1 MRIRPARL
9 DDALSVSELEQRN
22 LGAEAWPFGFVA
34 QGVGGEVPT
43 AHWFVA
49 EEGGWGGLGG
59 WGGPGNE
66 RGQSVLVGHAVVSV
80 AAEIAELQRIS
91 VDAEHR
97 RRGLATRLLATI
109 EDLAVELGADRV
121 LLEVREDN
129 DDARAFYA
137 AAGYAVLDRRP
148 RYYADGTAAEV
159 MIKHLSEADRSSAAA
174 PA

>member
-9 DDALSVSELEQRN
+9 DDALSVSELEHRN
-22 LGAEAWPFGFVA
+22 LGGEAWPFGFVA

-49 EEGGWGGLGG
+49 DAD
-59 WGGPGNE
+59 GP
-66 RGQSVLVGHAVVSV
+66 LVGHAVVSV

-97 RRGLATRLLATI
+97 RTGLATRLLATI

-129 DDARAFYA
+129 DGARAFYA

-159 MIKHLSEADRSSAAA
+159 MIKHLSEADRTSTAA

>member
-1 MRIRPARL
+1 M
-9 DDALSVSELEQRN
+9 SELEHRN
-22 LGAEAWPFGFVA
+22 LGGEAWPFGFVA

-49 EEGGWGGLGG
+49 DAD
-59 WGGPGNE
+59 GP
-66 RGQSVLVGHAVVSV
+66 LVGHAVVSV

-97 RRGLATRLLATI
+97 RTGLATRLLATI

-129 DDARAFYA
+129 DGARAFYA

-159 MIKHLSEADRSSAAA
+159 MIKHLSEADRTSTAA